1 MVTGPPGAGKTTV
14 SVELANRVSP
24 CVLVDGDRFFGFLG
38 KGAVEPWLPEAH
50 LQNAIVIEAAA
61 RATGRFVE
69 DYDTIYDGVIG
80 PWFLPTFASAG
91 GIRALDYVIILPS
104 VDTCVSQV
112 STRVGHGFS
121 DETVTRRLHAEF
133 DQAGVDRRHVLV
145 PGGRDPVQTAAA
157 ILDAREAGLL
167 HFEVDT

>member
-14 SVELANRVSP
+14 SLELANRDSP
-24 CVLVDGDRFFGFLG
+24 SVLIDGDRFFGFLG
-38 KGAVEPWLPEAH
+38 AGTVEPWLPESH
-50 LQNAIVIEAAA
+50 GQNAIVIEAAA
-61 RATGRFVE
+61 RATGRFAE

-91 GIRALDYVIILPS
+91 GISGFDYVILLPP
-104 VDTCVSQV
+104 VDKCVSQV
-112 STRVGHGFS
+112 SSRVGHGFS

-133 DQAGVDRRHVLV
+133 DQAAVDRRHVLD
-145 PGGRDPVQTAAA
+145 PGGRDPVHTAAA

-167 HFEVDT
+167 HYEVET